1 MSDAPDD
8 RRAQD
13 AEAGAMRSES
23 AGSDLEF
30 EQYMEGS
37 SELSAT
43 YREGSEEL
51 PPMHLDA
58 RVLGAARQLA
68 SQREPIAKPRAP
80 MAPFSRHWAWP
91 VSLAAVLLLSVS
103 LVIVVQPEVE
113 LSDEEFVATK
123 ERSDLGSEQ
132 RESAFGSADLARS
145 EAAGQSTPA
154 TPALQSQATGSVAK
168 SQAAAV
174 AKRVAPVASP
184 LPTNAAPA
192 AEQQPA
198 LQALSPADDNSD
210 SSNEIIGRIGAV
222 KVRAAEQTRVQAERR
237 ILDRKISTAAAERK
251 QEAARILEVQTK
263 RRAGRDAVIKQVL
276 ETVRKAEPPKA
287 TQPAPG
293 TEPATSDGAK
303 TDQPATG
310 QGTTNLGTSMVPAS
324 SDDATGNT
332 RQPTATVT
340 ERVPAVEKT
349 RRTGA
354 RASSEESVRASLQ
367 REVVPV
373 TERAPAPAAPVA
385 PVPGRETVQPAAI
398 RETIRS
404 RIAPAEA
411 QSRDAP
417 AAATTATTPEP
428 TSESALES
436 PAVQEASDAATPA
449 HAAPATPPVTPGAAQ
464 PEAPSANTEDTNER
478 IYGLNTSR
486 DISLA
491 LTVIRDFIEEGNT
504 KAAKQALETL
514 LRRYPDAEIPADIS
528 VILAQ

>member
-13 AEAGAMRSES
+13 AEFGAMRSEN

-37 SELSAT
+37 SELSAR

-68 SQREPIAKPRAP
+68 SQREPIAKPHAP

-132 RESAFGSADLARS
+132 SESAFGSADLARS
-145 EAAGQSTPA
+145 EAAGQSASA
-154 TPALQSQATGSVAK
+154 TPALQPQATDPVAT

-174 AKRVAPVASP
+174 AKRVAPAASP
-184 LPTNAAPA
+184 LPANAAPA

-210 SSNEIIGRIGAV
+210 SSNEVIGRIDAA

-263 RRAGRDAVIKQVL
+263 RRAGRDAVIQQVL

-287 TQPAPG
+287 TQPAAG
-293 TEPATSDGAK
+293 AERATSDGA
-303 TDQPATG
+303 TTGQPATG
-310 QGTTNLGTSMVPAS
+310 QGTTKLGTSMVPAS
-324 SDDATGNT
+324 PDDATGNT
-332 RQPTATVT
+332 RQPAATVT
-340 ERVPAVEKT
+340 ERMPAVEKT

-354 RASSEESVRASLQ
+354 KASSEESIRTSLQ

-373 TERAPAPAAPVA
+373 TERVPAPAA

-398 RETIRS
+398 RETVRS
-404 RIAPAEA
+404 RVAPAEA

-428 TSESALES
+428 TSGSALES
-436 PAVQEASDAATPA
+436 PAGQEASDAATPA
-449 HAAPATPPVTPGAAQ
+449 QAAPATPPVTPGAAQ
-464 PEAPSANTEDTNER
+464 PEAPPANTEDTNER

-514 LRRYPDAEIPADIS
+514 LRRYPDAGIPADII
-528 VILAQ
+528 VILDQ